1 MSRFLHEPPRR
12 PEFIETTGKVLL
24 RILTDGEPSPE
35 ELAKVGLRED
45 SIVRINRQGDIELR
59 RRDRWDVIGGLL
71 GDFEQRLRRE
81 TGLDWA

>member
-1 MSRFLHEPPRR
+1 MSRFWNGPSKK
-12 PEFIETTGKVLL
+12 PEFIELTGKVLL

-45 SIVRINRQGDIELR
+45 SIVRVNRQGDIELR

-71 GDFEQRLRRE
+71 GDFEHRLRRE